1 MAKFAAAYVEEMI
14 AELVQVPVV
23 TEPEFGRDISCL
35 EEVDPTF
42 KLVQGDEK
50 LRQEIYRSIRTTA
63 GTMFGDPDY
72 SLDIDDFVHSRL
84 SDVEM
89 GARITARVK
98 RNPNIRAC
106 VTEVVKTSSDTLKIT
121 VKATPLGT
129 DRQIVLEV

>member
-1 MAKFAAAYVEEMI
+1 MAKFAADYVEEMI

-23 TEPEFGRDISCL
+23 TEPDGGRDISCL
-35 EEVDPTF
+35 EEVDQTF

-50 LRQEIYRSIRTTA
+50 LRQEIFRSIRTSS

-72 SLDIDDFVHSRL
+72 SLDIDDFIHSRI

-106 VTEVVKTSSDTLKIT
+106 VTEVVKTSSATFKIT
-121 VKATPLGT
+121 IKATPVGSDT
-129 DRQIVLEV
+129 QITVEV